1 MSDLLRLT
9 MKKRRTLYEYII
21 LSILMVKE
29 EPVNLLRQTI
39 YCLIPVLDI
48 YAAYRVK
55 RLRWYL
61 IIMLLGVGV
70 PTSIIASVMFPPDE
84 SLVEGFA
91 NVMMFYYGT
100 NDGRFEFSV
109 ISHIVTVLVAI
120 FLIRHWSHKWNK
132 KFL

>member
-1 MSDLLRLT
+1 
-9 MKKRRTLYEYII
+9 
-21 LSILMVKE
+21 MVKE
-29 EPVNLLRQTI
+29 EPVSLLRQTI
-39 YCLIPVLDI
+39 YCFIPIMDI

-84 SLVEGFA
+84 SLIEGFA

-109 ISHIVTVLVAI
+109 ISHVATILVAI
-120 FLIRHWSHKWNK
+120 FLIRHWSHKWNE
-132 KFL
+132 KFQ